1 MLKKEEEMLLAVK
14 ERKEKVML
22 VIVIWLFLVSSI
34 LGWSFLGN
42 FLSLRMWDCQIIMPH
57 ITMINAYEFC
67 FLLFGWHV
75 LLAI

>member
-1 MLKKEEEMLLAVK
+1 
-14 ERKEKVML
+14 
-22 VIVIWLFLVSSI
+22 
-34 LGWSFLGN
+34 
-42 FLSLRMWDCQIIMPH
+42 MWDCQIIMPH